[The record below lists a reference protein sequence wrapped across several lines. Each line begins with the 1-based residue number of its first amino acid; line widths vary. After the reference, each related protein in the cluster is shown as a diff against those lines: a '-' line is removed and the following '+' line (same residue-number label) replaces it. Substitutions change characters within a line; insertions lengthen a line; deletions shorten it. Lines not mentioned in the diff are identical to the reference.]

1 MGRTAELAQVQSWLS
16 EAKIRSIGITGAGGY
31 GKSMLLAKVC
41 REIEVASPSGFLG
54 QPFEQIVWTTF
65 TESYRFES
73 WGGWLLVQLLGEIP
87 IGLTRSELIPAL
99 VKVLAQRRCL
109 LVLDN
114 AETLLTESGDWL
126 EAEYGKFWLAVM
138 GATSQSVLLLASQ
151 EQPNL
156 PPNLLNCSRWQRLG
170 GLDEAAGVALLQA
183 WEVSGS
189 DAKLREFVVLCDG
202 HPLLMDVVVGNL
214 KTDFELACI
223 DDLPHANY
231 ELFNL
236 IGLHRGDPMA
246 SLRAIL
252 AWSIARL
259 PEELQGLIL
268 RLWIYP
274 IRFNLVRL
282 KDAYPDLQVT
292 LGQCRQLARRSL
304 LQERC
309 QQRVWEFWFQP
320 LIREYL
326 QTRVLEDCRAK
337 GAVWEEA
344 NTLKAIGDVLQFL
357 DRRDEAL
364 ERYDTAL
371 KLYEQVGDNLGKAN
385 TLRAIGD
392 VLQFL
397 DRRDEALER
406 YDTALKLYEQVG
418 ANLGKANTLQAIGR
432 MQQTLMQFEAAL
444 NNYQRALHLYQEIG
458 DRWSEAITLQNLATL
473 YHQMGRVREG
483 FVTAYQANSI
493 LENLEVPL
501 SVMPYPNWLKQSMR
515 FAEQGKWQLTLLII
529 VGVLTSP
536 FWLSFLGAILLWRM
550 TFGRLF
556 ATQPILRKWRYGLY
570 ALFGLVIVLL
580 VAWIYMK

>member
-16 EAKIRSIGITGAGGY
+16 DAKIRSIGITGAGGY

-41 REIEVASPSGFLG
+41 REIEVASSSGFLG
-54 QPFEQIVWTTF
+54 KPFEQIVWTTF

-87 IGLTRSELIPAL
+87 IGLTRSELMPAL

-138 GATSQSVLLLASQ
+138 GATSQSVLVLASQ

-156 PPNLLNCSRWQRLG
+156 PPNLLNCSRWLRLG
-170 GLDEAAGVALLQA
+170 GLDEAAGVVLLQA

-214 KTDFELACI
+214 KADFELACI

-274 IRFNLVRL
+274 IPFNLVRL

-292 LGQCRQLARRSL
+292 VGQCRQLARKSL

-344 NTLKAIGDVLQFL
+344 NTLRAIGDVLQFL

-397 DRRDEALER
+397 DRREEALER

-418 ANLGKANTLQAIGR
+418 DNLGKANTLKAIGDVALANEQYPEALQHYRQALALVEQIHDLYSTARVWYYIGKACAKQGDKPQAISAFTTAASIFR
-432 MQQTLMQFEAAL
+432 NIKLEDLAQFCE
-444 NNYQRALHLYQEIG
+444 
-458 DRWSEAITLQNLATL
+458 
-473 YHQMGRVREG
+473 
-483 FVTAYQANSI
+483 
-493 LENLEVPL
+493 
-501 SVMPYPNWLKQSMR
+501 
-515 FAEQGKWQLTLLII
+515 
-529 VGVLTSP
+529 
-536 FWLSFLGAILLWRM
+536 GAIEK
-550 TFGRLF
+550 
-556 ATQPILRKWRYGLY
+556 IE
-570 ALFGLVIVLL
+570 
-580 VAWIYMK
+580 

>member
-1 MGRTAELAQVQSWLS
+1 MGRTAELAKVQSWLS

-385 TLRAIGD
+385 ILKAIGD
-392 VLQFL
+392 VALAN
-397 DRRDEALER
+397 DRYSEALQYYHRALALVEQIHDL
-406 YDTALKLYEQVG
+406 YSTARVWYYI
-418 ANLGKANTLQAIGR
+418 GKAG
-432 MQQTLMQFEAAL
+432 AAQG
-444 NNYQRALHLYQEIG
+444 NKP
-458 DRWSEAITLQNLATL
+458 EAISAFT
-473 YHQMGRVREG
+473 
-483 FVTAYQANSI
+483 TAASI
-493 LENLEVPL
+493 FRNIKLEDLV
-501 SVMPYPNWLKQSMR
+501 
-515 FAEQGKWQLTLLII
+515 QLCER
-529 VGVLTSP
+529 
-536 FWLSFLGAILLWRM
+536 AIEE
-550 TFGRLF
+550 
-556 ATQPILRKWRYGLY
+556 IE
-570 ALFGLVIVLL
+570 
-580 VAWIYMK
+580 

>member
-1 MGRTAELAQVQSWLS
+1 MGRSAELVQVQSWLS
-16 EAKIRSIGITGAGGY
+16 DAKIRSIGITGAGGY

-41 REIEVASPSGFLG
+41 REIEVGSSSGFSG
-54 QPFEQIVWTTF
+54 QPFEKIVWTTF
-65 TESYRFES
+65 TESYRFEG
-73 WGGWLLVQLLGEIP
+73 WAGWLLVQLSGEIP

-99 VKVLAQRRCL
+99 VKILAQQRCL

-114 AETLLTESGDWL
+114 AETLLTEGGDWL

-138 GATSQSVLLLASQ
+138 GATSQSTLLLASQ

-156 PPNLLNCSRWQRLG
+156 PPNLLNRSRWKRLG

-214 KTDFELACI
+214 KADFEVACI

-231 ELFNL
+231 DLLNL

-274 IRFNLVRL
+274 IPFNLARL
-282 KDAYPDLQVT
+282 KDAYPDLQAT
-292 LGQCRQLARRSL
+292 LEQCRQLARRSL

-320 LIREYL
+320 LIRDYL
-326 QTRVLEDCRAK
+326 QTRVLKDCRAR
-337 GAVWEEA
+337 GAVGEEA

-357 DRRDEAL
+357 KRCEEAL
-364 ERYDTAL
+364 EHY
-371 KLYEQVGDNLGKAN
+371 N
-385 TLRAIGD
+385 
-392 VLQFL
+392 
-397 DRRDEALER
+397 
-406 YDTALKLYEQVG
+406 TALKLYEQVG
-418 ANLGKANTLQAIGR
+418 AKLGKANTLSAIGDVALANE
-432 MQQTLMQFEAAL
+432 QYPEAL
-444 NNYQRALHLYQEIG
+444 QHYHRALVLVEQIHDLYSTARVWYYIG
-458 DRWSEAITLQNLATL
+458 KAGAAQGNKPEAISAFTTAASIFRNIKLEDLA
-473 YHQMGRVREG
+473 E
-483 FVTAYQANSI
+483 FC
-493 LENLEVPL
+493 E
-501 SVMPYPNWLKQSMR
+501 
-515 FAEQGKWQLTLLII
+515 
-529 VGVLTSP
+529 
-536 FWLSFLGAILLWRM
+536 GAIEE
-550 TFGRLF
+550 
-556 ATQPILRKWRYGLY
+556 IE
-570 ALFGLVIVLL
+570 
-580 VAWIYMK
+580 

>member
-16 EAKIRSIGITGAGGY
+16 DAKIRSIGITGAGGY

-41 REIEVASPSGFLG
+41 GEIEVASSSGFLG
-54 QPFEQIVWTTF
+54 KPFEQIVWTTF

-99 VKVLAQRRCL
+99 VNVLAQRRCL

-138 GATSQSVLLLASQ
+138 GATSQSVLVLASQ

-156 PPNLLNCSRWQRLG
+156 PPNLLNCSRWKRLG

-189 DAKLREFVVLCDG
+189 DAKLREFVRLCDG

-214 KTDFELACI
+214 KADFELACI

-274 IRFNLVRL
+274 IPFNLVRL

-292 LGQCRQLARRSL
+292 VGQCRQLARRSL

-337 GAVWEEA
+337 GSVWEEA
-344 NTLKAIGDVLQFL
+344 NTLQAIGDVLQFL

-364 ERYDTAL
+364 ERYDKAL

-385 TLRAIGD
+385 TLQAIGD

-397 DRRDEALER
+397 KRCDEALER

-418 ANLGKANTLQAIGR
+418 SNLGKANTLQAIGDVLQFLKR
-432 MQQTLMQFEAAL
+432 CDEALERYDTALKLYEQVGSNLGKANTLQA
-444 NNYQRALHLYQEIG
+444 IG
-458 DRWSEAITLQNLATL
+458 DVLQFLKRCDEALERYDTALKLYEQVGSNLGKANTL
-473 YHQMGRVREG
+473 
-483 FVTAYQANSI
+483 
-493 LENLEVPL
+493 
-501 SVMPYPNWLKQSMR
+501 K
-515 FAEQGKWQLTLLII
+515 
-529 VGVLTSP
+529 
-536 FWLSFLGAILLWRM
+536 AI
-550 TFGRLF
+550 
-556 ATQPILRKWRYGLY
+556 
-570 ALFGLVIVLL
+570 
-580 VAWIYMK
+580 

>member
-1 MGRTAELAQVQSWLS
+1 MAELAQIQSWLS
-16 EAKIRSIGITGAGGY
+16 DAKIRSIGITGAGGY

-65 TESYRFES
+65 TEFYRFEG
-73 WGGWLLVQLLGEIP
+73 WGAWLLVQLLGEIP

-114 AETLLTESGDWL
+114 AETLLIESGDWL

-214 KTDFELACI
+214 KMDFELACI

-236 IGLHRGDPMA
+236 IGLHRGDPIA

-385 TLRAIGD
+385 TLKAIGDVLQFLKRCDEALERYDTALKLYEQVGDNLGKANTLKAFGD

-418 ANLGKANTLQAIGR
+418 DNLGKANTLKAIGDVALANE
-432 MQQTLMQFEAAL
+432 QYPEAL
-444 NNYQRALHLYQEIG
+444 QYYHRALALVEQIHDLYSTARVWYYIG
-458 DRWSEAITLQNLATL
+458 KAGAAQGNKPEAILAFT
-473 YHQMGRVREG
+473 
-483 FVTAYQANSI
+483 TAASI
-493 LENLEVPL
+493 FRNIKLEDLV
-501 SVMPYPNWLKQSMR
+501 
-515 FAEQGKWQLTLLII
+515 QLCER
-529 VGVLTSP
+529 
-536 FWLSFLGAILLWRM
+536 AIEE
-550 TFGRLF
+550 
-556 ATQPILRKWRYGLY
+556 IE
-570 ALFGLVIVLL
+570 
-580 VAWIYMK
+580 

>member
-16 EAKIRSIGITGAGGY
+16 DAKIRSIGITGAGGY

-41 REIEVASPSGFLG
+41 REIEVASSSGFLG
-54 QPFEQIVWTTF
+54 KPFEQIVWTTF

-99 VKVLAQRRCL
+99 VNVLAQRRCL

-156 PPNLLNCSRWQRLG
+156 PPNLLNCSRWLRLG

-214 KTDFELACI
+214 KADFELACI

-274 IRFNLVRL
+274 IPFNLVRL

-292 LGQCRQLARRSL
+292 VGQCRQLARRSL

-337 GAVWEEA
+337 GSVWEEA
-344 NTLKAIGDVLQFL
+344 NTLQAIGDVLQFL

-371 KLYEQVGDNLGKAN
+371 KLYEQVGDNLGQAN
-385 TLRAIGD
+385 TLKAIGD
-392 VLQFL
+392 VALANEQYP
-397 DRRDEALER
+397 EALEHYR
-406 YDTALKLYEQVG
+406 QALALAEQIHDLYSTARVWYHI
-418 ANLGKANTLQAIGR
+418 GKAYAKQ
-432 MQQTLMQFEAAL
+432 
-444 NNYQRALHLYQEIG
+444 G
-458 DRWSEAITLQNLATL
+458 DKPEAISAFT
-473 YHQMGRVREG
+473 
-483 FVTAYQANSI
+483 TAASI
-493 LENLEVPL
+493 FRNIKLEDWAQFCE
-501 SVMPYPNWLKQSMR
+501 
-515 FAEQGKWQLTLLII
+515 
-529 VGVLTSP
+529 
-536 FWLSFLGAILLWRM
+536 GAIEE
-550 TFGRLF
+550 
-556 ATQPILRKWRYGLY
+556 IE
-570 ALFGLVIVLL
+570 
-580 VAWIYMK
+580 

>member
-1 MGRTAELAQVQSWLS
+1 VGRKAELAQVQSWLS
-16 EAKIRSIGITGAGGY
+16 DAKIRSIGITGAGGY

-41 REIEVASPSGFLG
+41 QEIEVTSSSGFLG

-65 TESYRFES
+65 TESYQFEG
-73 WGGWLLVQLLGEIP
+73 WGAWLLVQLLGEIP
-87 IGLTRSELIPAL
+87 IGMTRSELIPAL
-99 VKVLAQRRCL
+99 AKVLAQRRCL

-138 GATSQSVLLLASQ
+138 GATSQSMLILTSQ

-156 PPNLLNCSRWQRLG
+156 PPNLLNCSRWKRLG
-170 GLDEAAGVALLQA
+170 GLDEAAGVTLLQA

-214 KTDFELACI
+214 KADFEVASI

-236 IGLHRGDPMA
+236 IGLHRGNPMA

-274 IRFNLVRL
+274 MPFNLVRL
-282 KDAYPDLQVT
+282 KDAYPDLEVT
-292 LGQCRQLARRSL
+292 VVQCRQLARRSL

-326 QTRVLEDCRAK
+326 QTRVLEDCRARED
-337 GAVWEEA
+337 VWEEA

-364 ERYDTAL
+364 DRYNSAL
-371 KLYEQVGDNLGKAN
+371 TLYEQVGDNLGKAN

-392 VLQFL
+392 VASAKEQYS
-397 DRRDEALER
+397 EALAYYHQALALVEQIQDS
-406 YDTALKLYEQVG
+406 YSTARVWYYI
-418 ANLGKANTLQAIGR
+418 GKACAKQ
-432 MQQTLMQFEAAL
+432 
-444 NNYQRALHLYQEIG
+444 G
-458 DRWSEAITLQNLATL
+458 DQPEAIAAFTTATTIF
-473 YHQMGRVREG
+473 RK
-483 FVTAYQANSI
+483 I
-493 LENLEVPL
+493 NLEDLAV
-501 SVMPYPNWLKQSMR
+501 
-515 FAEQGKWQLTLLII
+515 FCE
-529 VGVLTSP
+529 
-536 FWLSFLGAILLWRM
+536 GAIEEIEESDR
-550 TFGRLF
+550 
-556 ATQPILRKWRYGLY
+556 P
-570 ALFGLVIVLL
+570 
-580 VAWIYMK
+580 

>member
-1 MGRTAELAQVQSWLS
+1 VGRTTELAQVKSWLS
-16 EAKIRSIGITGAGGY
+16 DAKIRSIGITGAGGY

-41 REIEVASPSGFLG
+41 QEIEVTSSSGFSG
-54 QPFEQIVWTTF
+54 QHFEQIVWTTF
-65 TESYRFES
+65 TESYRFEG
-73 WGGWLLVQLLGEIP
+73 WAGWLLVQLLGSIP
-87 IGLTRSELIPAL
+87 AEMTRAELIPAL
-99 VKVLAQRRCL
+99 VQALAQRRCL

-138 GATSQSVLLLASQ
+138 GATSQSAIVLASQ

-156 PPNLLNCSRWQRLG
+156 PPNLLNCSRWMRLG

-189 DAKLREFVVLCDG
+189 NAKLREFVVLCDG

-214 KTDFELACI
+214 KADFELACI
-223 DDLPHANY
+223 DYLPHANY
-231 ELFNL
+231 ELFKL

-259 PEELQGLIL
+259 PEELQALIL
-268 RLWIYP
+268 QLWIYP
-274 IRFNLVRL
+274 MPFNLVRL

-364 ERYDTAL
+364 DRYDTAL
-371 KLYEQVGDNLGKAN
+371 KLYEQVGANLGKAN
-385 TLRAIGD
+385 TLIAIGD

-397 DRRDEALER
+397 DRRDEALDR

-418 ANLGKANTLQAIGR
+418 ANLGKANTLQAIGDVLQFLKR
-432 MQQTLMQFEAAL
+432 CEEALEHYDTALKLYEQVGDNLGKANTLKAIGDVALANEQYAEAL
-444 NNYQRALHLYQEIG
+444 QHYHRALALVEQIHDLYSTSTARVWYYIG
-458 DRWSEAITLQNLATL
+458 KAGAAQGNKPEAISAFTTAASIFRNIKLEDLAEFCE
-473 YHQMGRVREG
+473 R
-483 FVTAYQANSI
+483 
-493 LENLEVPL
+493 
-501 SVMPYPNWLKQSMR
+501 
-515 FAEQGKWQLTLLII
+515 
-529 VGVLTSP
+529 
-536 FWLSFLGAILLWRM
+536 AIKE
-550 TFGRLF
+550 
-556 ATQPILRKWRYGLY
+556 IE
-570 ALFGLVIVLL
+570 
-580 VAWIYMK
+580 